1 MRCSSP
7 RLTAPINSRPNV
19 LLVDALI
26 TLLLPRVLRLMDV
39 ERDRDTAPGQNLFFF
54 LLLDSF
60 SPLSLFFPLVL
71 TILSIRGRKARDF
84 SERD

>member
-39 ERDRDTAPGQNLFFF
+39 ERDRDTAPGQNLSFF

-60 SPLSLFFPLVL
+60 SPLVL